1 MSEKYEFIDGEYAA
15 QAAANAAGA
24 PTITHMCSWLSVSK
38 SGYYEWRSRPTSAT
52 AQRRELLQQKIGELF
67 DDSDGTYG
75 YRRIH
80 AALARAGER
89 VSPELVR
96 KLMRWLG
103 LAPCQPRPYRT
114 TTVRGEAAGAGD
126 LVDRDISAE
135 APGTKLVSDITYI
148 WTWEG
153 WLYLATILDC
163 FNKEVIGYAMADHMR
178 TALVTEALDMAA
190 RNHELAKDCIVHS
203 DHGTQYTSAEFAT
216 KLVELELRQSLGRTG
231 ICYDNALAESFF
243 GTLKNERVHRTVY
256 PTRKRAKEDIARY
269 IEIFY
274 NRQRLHSALDYRT
287 PHEVRSDYLNRQLAV

>member
-15 QAAANAAGA
+15 PAAAHAAGA
-24 PTITHMCSWLSVSK
+24 PTIRHMCTWLSVSK
-38 SGYYEWRSRPTSAT
+38 SGYYEWRNRPMSAT
-52 AQRRELLQQKIGELF
+52 AQRRELLRQKIQELF

-80 AALARAGER
+80 AALGRAGER

-96 KLMRWLG
+96 RLMRRLG
-103 LAPCQPRPYRT
+103 LVPCQPRPYRT

-126 LVDRDISAE
+126 LVGRDISAE
-135 APGTKLVSDITYI
+135 SPGTKLVSDITYI

-178 TALVTEALDMAA
+178 TALVTEALEMAA

-216 KLVELELRQSLGRTG
+216 KLAELELRQSLGRTG

-274 NRQRLHSALDYRT
+274 NRQRLHSALGYRT
-287 PHEVRSDYLNRQLAV
+287 PHEVRSEYLNRQLAA